1 MIAPANLEKPTM
13 RTRELAAMA
22 FVALAAAGCVTRTHE
37 ENAARRSTWPT
48 GKAVALAAAGR
59 ADADWPSVKGDIL
72 RGTSPEDLAKARATV
87 SQPLTEALA
96 KP

>member
-1 MIAPANLEKPTM
+1 M
-13 RTRELAAMA
+13 RTRELAALA
-22 FVALAAAGCVTRTHE
+22 LVALAAAGCVTRTHE
-37 ENAARRSTWPT
+37 ENAARRSTWPAD
-48 GKAVALAAAGR
+48 KAGTVVAAGR

-72 RGTSPEDLAKARATV
+72 RGTSPEELAKARASV